1 MPLGR
6 KPSAFR
12 KTVSD
17 LKSAAGFGGSG
28 ANEGAAAAAAVR
40 PGGRKRKLSEPS
52 AATAELQMDNKNS
65 AAVDKKAG
73 GRQMPRMGRSLANLA
88 STIKKRGAVAIAG
101 DRKRKRPR
109 AAASSSGSED
119 GDDDD
124 AENGDEAAEDDEF
137 ENSNLNDSTIFEDL
151 NESDKKKLKKPNKQ
165 QQQKQQQEKQPPTK
179 KERRALKK
187 KQKKNADLVSELL
200 TAWEELRIEATPA
213 NRVAELCES
222 VLKLGRGKLAEL
234 AAAHDT
240 GRVLEAVLKRG
251 SDQQRWLIFEEL
263 KDQLVALAKSKYG
276 RFVAQKLLKYGAKEQ
291 RAYVFRAI
299 EGRTPEL
306 LKHRFASELVETAY
320 NEFANAAQRAAILQE
335 FFGPE
340 LALFKSTSIVRLKDA
355 LATKRPGLVMQ
366 HLQQHLLALT
376 QKDLI
381 RHSLVQ
387 HLLLEYLEEAVPAG
401 ASGCQGNADASA
413 VASLMENL
421 RENLVPMLHT
431 REGVKVALLVVRHLS
446 HKDLKRAL
454 KSMKTFLCTSACNE
468 HGYLFVLSLAERHS
482 LTPEELHK
490 LVLRELF
497 DSLQELIDSQF
508 GRKVLLYLLSPRDSL
523 HFSPQL
529 MSLILPPAAVG
540 AGGKSAVEENSVTT
554 EQLRERL
561 HRALSLCS
569 SRLLSHVSGR
579 MAELCQANGTILFVQ
594 DTLRHCP
601 GEKSAC
607 YAALADLI
615 RQPFVPCQN
624 PTSQSSGDESDQQQQ
639 QQQHII
645 ECSAGHLMLKRLL
658 PSAPDLVRLINDFVT
673 DENIVSWLACNRG
686 CFFLLQ
692 LYESCPEDCSLRDR
706 VATLLLGG
714 GGGGF
719 ATALQ
724 SALKRQYRGAQLL
737 SERIKAKTEPGSSLV
752 GDRSAGDAE
761 SQQPVS
767 KKARRLSKK
776 L

>member
-6 KPSAFR
+6 NRRHFVRQCRFESAL
-12 KTVSD
+12 D
-17 LKSAAGFGGSG
+17 SAALVP
-28 ANEGAAAAAAVR
+28 NEGARCCAFR
-40 PGGRKRKLSEPS
+40 PGGRKRKLSEQARRRCYRWRP
-52 AATAELQMDNKNS
+52 AK
-65 AAVDKKAG
+65 
-73 GRQMPRMGRSLANLA
+73 RA
-88 STIKKRGAVAIAG
+88 S
-101 DRKRKRPR
+101 DLR

-137 ENSNLNDSTIFEDL
+137 ENSKSERTHTIFEDL

-165 QQQKQQQEKQPPTK
+165 QQQKQQK
-179 KERRALKK
+179 KSSLRQRKRRRALKK
-187 KQKKNADLVSELL
+187 SRKKNADLVSELL
-200 TAWEELRIEATPA
+200 TAWEDGRAVRICAQ
-213 NRVAELCES
+213 
-222 VLKLGRGKLAEL
+222 LGRGKLAEL

-240 GRVLEAVLKRG
+240 GRVLEARAQRG
-251 SDQQRWLIFEEL
+251 SDQQRWLIFE
-263 KDQLVALAKSKYG
+263 
-276 RFVAQKLLKYGAKEQ
+276 R
-291 RAYVFRAI
+291 
-299 EGRTPEL
+299 
-306 LKHRFASELVETAY
+306 
-320 NEFANAAQRAAILQE
+320 AQRSTVSPWPSPTLYGSRMRWLQN
-335 FFGPE
+335 G
-340 LALFKSTSIVRLKDA
+340 
-355 LATKRPGLVMQ
+355 GLVMQ

-421 RENLVPMLHT
+421 RENLW
-431 REGVKVALLVVRHLS
+431 VRHLS
-446 HKDLKRAL
+446 HKEDLKRAL

-482 LTPEELHK
+482 LTPEEAAQTCPASAA
-490 LVLRELF
+490 RW
-497 DSLQELIDSQF
+497 
-508 GRKVLLYLLSPRDSL
+508 LLYLLSPRDSL

-540 AGGKSAVEENSVTT
+540 AG
-554 EQLRERL
+554 
-561 HRALSLCS
+561 
-569 SRLLSHVSGR
+569 
-579 MAELCQANGTILFVQ
+579 
-594 DTLRHCP
+594 

-639 QQQHII
+639 QQQHY
-645 ECSAGHLMLKRLL
+645 RT
-658 PSAPDLVRLINDFVT
+658 VRKL
-673 DENIVSWLACNRG
+673 S
-686 CFFLLQ
+686 
-692 LYESCPEDCSLRDR
+692 EDCSLRDR